1 MTWKQGKT
9 GENKEPKDTYSL
21 FNKNIDKMMFI
32 TVTNEATTAMVMMF
46 LLSSFDEVWAFGVFE
61 LLFFEIVENSFVLAV
76 VIGFR
81 VIGVFEAVF
90 LVGVGDW

>member
-1 MTWKQGKT
+1 
-9 GENKEPKDTYSL
+9 
-21 FNKNIDKMMFI
+21 MMFI

>member
-1 MTWKQGKT
+1 
-9 GENKEPKDTYSL
+9 
-21 FNKNIDKMMFI
+21 MFI
-32 TVTNEATTAMVMMF
+32 TVTNEATTAMVTTF
-46 LLSSFDEVWAFGVFE
+46 LLSSFDEVWAFGMFE
-61 LLFFEIVENSFVLAV
+61 LLFLEIVENWFVLAV

>member
-1 MTWKQGKT
+1 MRTKSLK
-9 GENKEPKDTYSL
+9 NTYS
-21 FNKNIDKMMFI
+21 FFSKNIDKMMFI
-32 TVTNEATTAMVMMF
+32 TVTNEATTAMVTTF
-46 LLSSFDEVWAFGVFE
+46 LLSSFDEVWAFGMFE

-81 VIGVFEAVF
+81 VFGVFEAVF

>member
-1 MTWKQGKT
+1 MRTKNLK
-9 GENKEPKDTYSL
+9 NTYSL
-21 FNKNIDKMMFI
+21 FSKNIDKMMFI
-32 TVTNEATTAMVMMF
+32 TVTNEATTAMVTTF
-46 LLSSFDEVWAFGVFE
+46 LLSSFDEVWAFGMFE
-61 LLFFEIVENSFVLAV
+61 LLFLEIVENSFVLAV

>member
-1 MTWKQGKT
+1 
-9 GENKEPKDTYSL
+9 
-21 FNKNIDKMMFI
+21 MFI
-32 TVTNEATTAMVMMF
+32 TVTNEATTAMVTTLF
-46 LLSSFDEVWAFGVFE
+46 LSSFDEVWAFGMFE

-81 VIGVFEAVF
+81 DIGVFEVVF

>member
-1 MTWKQGKT
+1 
-9 GENKEPKDTYSL
+9 
-21 FNKNIDKMMFI
+21 MFI
-32 TVTNEATTAMVMMF
+32 TVTNEATTAMVMTF
-46 LLSSFDEVWAFGVFE
+46 LLSSFDEVWAFGMFE

-81 VIGVFEAVF
+81 VIGVFKAVF

>member
-1 MTWKQGKT
+1 MRTKSLK
-9 GENKEPKDTYSL
+9 NTYS
-21 FNKNIDKMMFI
+21 FFSKNIDKMMFI
-32 TVTNEATTAMVMMF
+32 TVTNEATTAMVTTF
-46 LLSSFDEVWAFGVFE
+46 LLTSFDEVWAFGMFE

-90 LVGVGDW
+90 LVGVGNW

>member
-1 MTWKQGKT
+1 
-9 GENKEPKDTYSL
+9 
-21 FNKNIDKMMFI
+21 MMFI
-32 TVTNEATTAMVMMF
+32 TVTKEATTAMVTTF
-46 LLSSFDEVWAFGVFE
+46 LLTSFDEVWAFGMFE

-90 LVGVGDW
+90 LVGVGNW

>member
-1 MTWKQGKT
+1 
-9 GENKEPKDTYSL
+9 
-21 FNKNIDKMMFI
+21 MFI
-32 TVTNEATTAMVMMF
+32 NVTNEATTATVTTF
-46 LLSSFDEVWAFGVFE
+46 LLSSFDEVWAFGMFE
-61 LLFFEIVENSFVLAV
+61 LLLLEIVENWFVLAV

>member
-1 MTWKQGKT
+1 
-9 GENKEPKDTYSL
+9 
-21 FNKNIDKMMFI
+21 MFI
-32 TVTNEATTAMVMMF
+32 NVTNEATTAMVTTF
-46 LLSSFDEVWAFGVFE
+46 LLSSFDEVWAFGMFE
-61 LLFFEIVENSFVLAV
+61 LLLLEIVENWFVLAV

>member
-1 MTWKQGKT
+1 
-9 GENKEPKDTYSL
+9 
-21 FNKNIDKMMFI
+21 MFI
-32 TVTNEATTAMVMMF
+32 TVTNEATTAMVTTF
-46 LLSSFDEVWAFGVFE
+46 LLSSFDEVWAFGMFE
-61 LLFFEIVENSFVLAV
+61 LLLFEIVENSFVLSV

>member
-1 MTWKQGKT
+1 
-9 GENKEPKDTYSL
+9 
-21 FNKNIDKMMFI
+21 MFI
-32 TVTNEATTAMVMMF
+32 NVTNEATTATVTTF
-46 LLSSFDEVWAFGVFE
+46 LLSSFDEVWAFGMFE
-61 LLFFEIVENSFVLAV
+61 LLFLEIVENWFVLAV

>member
-1 MTWKQGKT
+1 MRTKSLK
-9 GENKEPKDTYSL
+9 NTYS
-21 FNKNIDKMMFI
+21 FFSKNIDKMMFI
-32 TVTNEATTAMVMMF
+32 TVTNEATTAIVTTF
-46 LLSSFDEVWAFGVFE
+46 LLSSFDEVWAFGMFE

-90 LVGVGDW
+90 LVDVGNW

>member
-1 MTWKQGKT
+1 
-9 GENKEPKDTYSL
+9 
-21 FNKNIDKMMFI
+21 MFI
-32 TVTNEATTAMVMMF
+32 TVTNEATTAMVTTF
-46 LLSSFDEVWAFGVFE
+46 LLSSLDEVWAFGMLE
-61 LLFFEIVENSFVLAV
+61 LLFFEIVENLFVLAV

>member
-1 MTWKQGKT
+1 
-9 GENKEPKDTYSL
+9 
-21 FNKNIDKMMFI
+21 MMFI
-32 TVTNEATTAMVMMF
+32 TVTNEATTAIVTTF
-46 LLSSFDEVWAFGVFE
+46 LLSSFDEVWAFGMFE

-90 LVGVGDW
+90 LVDVGNW

>member
-1 MTWKQGKT
+1 
-9 GENKEPKDTYSL
+9 
-21 FNKNIDKMMFI
+21 MFI
-32 TVTNEATTAMVMMF
+32 TVTNEATTAMVTTF
-46 LLSSFDEVWAFGVFE
+46 LLSSFDEVWAFGMFE

-81 VIGVFEAVF
+81 DIGVFEVVF

>member
-1 MTWKQGKT
+1 
-9 GENKEPKDTYSL
+9 
-21 FNKNIDKMMFI
+21 MMFI
-32 TVTNEATTAMVMMF
+32 TVTNEATTAMVTTF
-46 LLSSFDEVWAFGVFE
+46 LLSSFDEVWAFGMFE
-61 LLFFEIVENSFVLAV
+61 LLFLEIVENSFVLAV

>member
-1 MTWKQGKT
+1 
-9 GENKEPKDTYSL
+9 
-21 FNKNIDKMMFI
+21 MFI
-32 TVTNEATTAMVMMF
+32 TVTNEATTAMVMTF
-46 LLSSFDEVWAFGVFE
+46 LLSSFDEVWAFGMFE
-61 LLFFEIVENSFVLAV
+61 LLFFEIVENSFVLPV

>member
-1 MTWKQGKT
+1 MITKSLR
-9 GENKEPKDTYSL
+9 NTYSL
-21 FNKNIDKMMFI
+21 FSKNIDKMMFI